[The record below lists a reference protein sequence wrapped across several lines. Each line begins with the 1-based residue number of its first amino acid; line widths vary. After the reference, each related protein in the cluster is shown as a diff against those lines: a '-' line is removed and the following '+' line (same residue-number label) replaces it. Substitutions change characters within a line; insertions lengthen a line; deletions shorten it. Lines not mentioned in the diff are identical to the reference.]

1 MSKNITIRLNETTIK
16 KCRHAAVKA
25 DKSLPEWIAD
35 ELVKIVSAHDANKQ
49 TAKKRAL
56 RRLEKG
62 FSLGGTPLSRE
73 DIYAE

>member
-1 MSKNITIRLNETTIK
+1 MSKNITIRLDDTMIK
-16 KCRHAAVKA
+16 KCRHAAIKA
-25 DKSLPEWIAD
+25 DKSLSKWIAD
-35 ELVKIVSAHDANKQ
+35 ELIKIVSAHDAKQ